1 MKKKLSTRIFSIF
14 LSLLMVVSILP
25 AGAIT
30 AQAATKI
37 ATLYWPVYDKNSGK
51 PITKLSNHYSSEHHG
66 IDIAADAGNKWY
78 ASYDGTI
85 YKVYKGCNTNG
96 NGNHYKECKP
106 NHGRYTGAFGGRN
119 VTACND
125 WLGNGVIIKCSI
137 GGTTYFIQYAHMSTV
152 SSSLKEG
159 AKISKGTYLGTV
171 GDRGNSYGAHAHFE
185 INKSTVFKNY
195 QNNDPKLSGCIVN
208 YEYTLNTK
216 PAAPKIT
223 SNVNGDI
230 ALDSNVTITWSKVSN
245 ATGYIVKVNGKQVQ
259 KNNATKYF
267 FKADKAQKYE
277 ITVTAYNSAGNSSA
291 SNKITV
297 TAKKPSTVVFKDY
310 DGTELSKQNVKF
322 GAAAVSPETPSRK
335 GYTFDG
341 WDGSYS
347 RVTKDL
353 TLTATYKINTYTVKF
368 TDKDGKVLSTQKVKY
383 GETATPPENKN
394 IPVGYEF
401 LGWSSEEYKAVQ
413 GDLTVQGI
421 YAWGNTTLPIIA
433 DITSAVRQDDGYYVY
448 FDLTNYP
455 DAVTRGRAVVSLKTA
470 DGKLVDATE
479 SAAFSIPKNGTKTG
493 MEVFIPCE
501 KAATTT
507 EVVIVNSYSSGV
519 PISEMASSVIDQGL
533 AWSEW
538 STEKPDVDKNTEVE
552 SRTEYRLREKE
563 TSTANTK
570 TKDGW
575 IWDGTSSSTTGN
587 WSSWSWNSVSSY
599 SNESEKR
606 EVQTQSAVKSTSSK
620 TVYKYFRYS
629 SSQHALWGNYYKNSS
644 YPHIYRIQTNSALT
658 YKGVDKD
665 KSKNSNAKYYYQK
678 CSCSSGYHYWYSD
691 NGNLSSNGKVT
702 TTTNNYATQY
712 RYRDTKYTYN
722 FYRWKDWS
730 DWSDTSIEST
740 DNREVETRTVY
751 RYKSN
756 DAGLE
761 DTSGELRTVSGK
773 LDDSAYA
780 GRQAT
785 LFVYK
790 VDEAS
795 DYSNEYVAQT
805 TIGEDGSYSFTFK
818 LREEPTVKTGDFTV
832 ALGIEGTTNTIIIDT
847 IEAPKP
853 EYTVN
858 FYDYN
863 GNIISTQT
871 ITEGNSAIAPDAE
884 IREGYTFTHWDSNIT
899 NIKDNMDVHPVYT
912 QNQYNVVFVNWE
924 TDTVEVKQFL
934 YGEPIAAPDV
944 EPKEGYNLTGWEGI
958 ENGTIVTNNMIV
970 TATYDKEKYDVNFFD
985 FDGNIISTQS
995 VAYGESAELPE
1006 DLEAE
1011 NVIFLGWSAEEE
1023 DDYTEVKNNMDLYPQ
1038 YVFEETTA
1046 DPTADIKTGVYND
1059 KQTVTLSCETENSV
1073 IYYTTDGSDPAENG
1087 ILYTAPITI
1096 SQTCQLRFIAST
1108 FEMNDSFEI
1117 TEYYCINNS
1126 DIPSEW
1132 YAYDELPQS
1141 VIDNFDSYTMEMDTG
1156 YKYKDVQQVSDI
1168 NSANQL
1174 RADGWLYNESK
1185 YTDYTDWQDQPIAMD
1200 DTKPGFEVDT
1210 RETEDTTVTRYQYSH
1225 YEYTDEDG
1233 NIQYSK
1239 NSVDGY
1245 DCIYKQIVLDSNL
1258 SIAGFETINDVRT
1271 SYYNYN
1277 NQKWYSQTR
1286 VSGVKTQYRSRYQID
1301 EYIKWT
1307 NWSTDIPAPTETR
1320 EYVTEDVYRYY
1331 NKNHYIVTIG
1341 NVGINSDVLLV
1352 QENQTIDV
1360 SKYDDVIGYDFKGLY
1375 LDAEFNN
1382 QFNSSTPVTESLT
1395 LYAKYTPKSY
1405 VVLFQM
1411 EDGTELDM
1419 QTVEYLQS
1427 AKAPDTDSVP
1437 GYVFGGWDKEFDCIT
1452 EDTIITGKYFKES
1465 EYARISLDK
1474 SNADMYQGNVITL
1487 VPTITPSNLT
1497 DEMIEW
1503 TSSDPS
1509 VAIVDDNGN
1518 VTAVAAGAATITAK
1532 VVKTKETATCT
1543 INVTADKN
1551 NFIILKSDSSLNY
1564 DSLGYLRRIELKTSV
1579 ETAAKEFTNDNLKFF
1594 NISGDELKSA
1604 DYIGTG
1610 TQVRL
1615 FNGSN
1620 AVDTKTVVV
1629 TGDMTGDGI
1638 INNRD
1643 VAMMNKKLIDK
1654 SDAQECQ
1661 MLAID
1666 VNGDGYVNNKD
1677 AAMVA
1682 RYLVGKD
1689 AF

>member
-14 LSLLMVVSILP
+14 LSLLMVLSILP
-25 AGAIT
+25 AGALT
-30 AQAATKI
+30 ASAAEEQYALWFMNDMKFTQAPGGGFSHKGTQNFD
-37 ATLYWPVYDKNSGK
+37 VVGS
-51 PITKLSNHYSSEHHG
+51 SNHN
-66 IDIAADAGNKWY
+66 IFAPFDCKIVA
-78 ASYDGTI
+78 I
-85 YKVYKGCNTNG
+85 YKGEIYGNT
-96 NGNHYKECKP
+96 
-106 NHGRYTGAFGGRN
+106 
-119 VTACND
+119 
-125 WLGNGVIIKCSI
+125 VIIESTNKVH
-137 GGTTYFIQYAHMSTV
+137 YAN
-152 SSSLKEG
+152 
-159 AKISKGTYLGTV
+159 GTYNYMSMAFAHDNNISDLSVGKKIKQGEVFYQTGTYGKV
-171 GDRGNSYGAHAHFE
+171 EGRHSHVTCIKGKYKYDMWTCNKYGFYCSPNAINPVDALYKQSTTKVINSAGL
-185 INKSTVFKNY
+185 SFKTY
-195 QNNDPKLSGCIVN
+195 SKDLLK
-208 YEYTLNTK
+208 TAT
-216 PAAPKIT
+216 PKIT
-223 SNVNGDI
+223 SNVSGDI

-245 ATGYIVKVNGKQVQ
+245 ATGYIVKANGKEVQ
-259 KNNATKYF
+259 KNNSTKYA

-297 TAKKPSTVVFKDY
+297 TAKKPSTVIFKDY
-310 DGTELSKQNVKF
+310 DGTELITQSVKF
-322 GAAAVSPETPSRK
+322 GAAAISPETPSRE

-347 RVTKDL
+347 RVTQDL

-368 TDKDGKVLSTQKVKY
+368 TDKDGKILSTQKVKY
-383 GETATPPENKN
+383 GEEAIPPEDKN
-394 IPVGYEF
+394 IPVGYAF
-401 LGWSSEEYKAVQ
+401 LGWSNEEYKAVK
-413 GDLTVQGI
+413 GDLTIQGI
-421 YAWGNTTLPIIA
+421 YSWGNTALPIVA
-433 DITSAVRQDDGYYVY
+433 NITSAVRQDDGYYVY
-448 FDLTNYP
+448 FDLANYP

-493 MEVFIPCE
+493 MEVFIPCD
-501 KAATTT
+501 KAATTA

-519 PISEMASSVIDQGL
+519 PISEITSSVIDQGL

-538 STEKPDVDKNTEVE
+538 STEMAEIDENTQVE
-552 SRTEYRLREKE
+552 SRTEYRFREKE
-563 TSTANTK
+563 ISTANTK

-575 IWDGTSSSTTGN
+575 IWDGTSSSTTGS
-587 WSSWSWNSVSSY
+587 WSAWSWNSVSPY

-644 YPHIYRIQTNSALT
+644 YPNIYRIQTNSSLT
-658 YKGVDKD
+658 YKGVDSD

-678 CSCSSGYHYWYSD
+678 CSCSNGYHYWYSD
-691 NGNLSSNGKVT
+691 NGDLSSNGKVT

-712 RYRDTKYTYN
+712 RYRDTKYMYN
-722 FYRWKDWS
+722 FYRWKEWGEWTEWVDYPLSS
-730 DWSDTSIEST
+730 DS
-740 DNREVETRTVY
+740 NREVETRTVY

-756 DAGLE
+756 EVGLE
-761 DTSGELRTVSGK
+761 DTSGELRTISGK
-773 LDDSAYA
+773 LEDSAYA

-785 LFVYK
+785 LFIYK

-805 TIGEDGSYSFTFK
+805 TIGEDGSYSFTYK

-853 EYTVN
+853 EYVVN

-871 ITEGNSAIAPDAE
+871 VREGDSAIVPDAE
-884 IREGYTFTHWDSNIT
+884 VREGYTFTHWDSNTT
-899 NIKDNMDVHPVYT
+899 NIKDNMDIYPVYL

-934 YGEPIAAPDV
+934 YGEPIVAPDV

-958 ENGTIVTNNMIV
+958 GNGTVATDNMIV

-985 FDGNIISTQS
+985 FDGNVISTQS
-995 VAYGESAELPE
+995 VEYGESAELPE
-1006 DLEAE
+1006 DLEAK
-1011 NVIFLGWSAEEE
+1011 NVIFLGWSSEED

-1038 YVFEETTA
+1038 YIFEETTA
-1046 DPTADIKTGVYND
+1046 NPTADIKTGVYND
-1059 KQTVTLSCETENSV
+1059 KQTVALSCDTENSV
-1073 IYYTTDGSDPAENG
+1073 IYYTTDGSDPADNG
-1087 ILYTAPITI
+1087 VLYTTPITI

-1108 FEMNDSFEI
+1108 FEMNDSLEVS
-1117 TEYYCINNS
+1117 EYYCINNS

-1132 YAYDELPQS
+1132 FSYEELPQS
-1141 VIDNFDSYTMEMDTG
+1141 VINNFDSYTMETDTG
-1156 YKYKDVQQVSDI
+1156 YKYKDIQQVSDI

-1185 YTDYTDWQDQPIAMD
+1185 YTDYTDWQDTPIEID

-1210 RETEDTTVTRYQYSH
+1210 RETEDNTVTRYQYSH

-1233 NIQYSK
+1233 NVQYSK

-1245 DCIYKQIVLDSNL
+1245 DCTYKQIILDNNL
-1258 SIAGFETINDVRT
+1258 SIAGFETIDGVRT
-1271 SYYNYN
+1271 SYYNHD

-1286 VSGVKTQYRSRYQID
+1286 VNGMKTQYRSRYQID
-1301 EYIKWT
+1301 EYYKWT
-1307 NWSTDIPAPTETR
+1307 NWTIDIPASTEIR
-1320 EYVTEDVYRYY
+1320 EYVSEDVYRYF

-1341 NVGINSDVLLV
+1341 NMELNSDVLLV

-1360 SKYDDVIGYDFKGLY
+1360 SKYTDVIGYNFAGLY
-1375 LDAEFNN
+1375 LDPEFSNE
-1382 QFNSSTPVTESLT
+1382 FDLSAPVTESLT

-1405 VVLFQM
+1405 NVLFQM

-1427 AKAPDTDSVP
+1427 ATAPDTDVVP

-1452 EDTIITGKYFKES
+1452 EDTVITGKYFKES
-1465 EYARISLDK
+1465 EYTRVALSK
-1474 SNADMYQGNVITL
+1474 SNATL
-1487 VPTITPSNLT
+1487 VTGSTFNLTASITPGNLT
-1497 DEMIEW
+1497 DEEIEW
-1503 TSSDPS
+1503 SSSDPS
-1509 VAIVDDNGN
+1509 VATVDENGK
-1518 VTAVAAGAATITAK
+1518 VTAISQGTAVITCIA
-1532 VVKTKETATCT
+1532 VKTKEYASCT
-1543 INVTADKN
+1543 VKVLADDS
-1551 NFIILKSDSSLNY
+1551 NFIILSTDSSLNY
-1564 DSLGYLRRIELKTSV
+1564 DSLGYLRRIALKTSV
-1579 ETAAKEFTNDNLKFF
+1579 ETASKEFTNDNLKFF
-1594 NISGDELKSA
+1594 NISGTELTST

-1610 TQVRL
+1610 TQVKL

-1620 AVDTKTVVV
+1620 VVDTKTVVV

-1654 SDAQECQ
+1654 ADAEECQ